1 MAVTVR
7 VPTALRSFAG
17 GKSEI
22 DAEPGTI
29 GSVLDEVDAA
39 HPGFKARLTDDDGK
53 LKRFVN
59 VFLADDDVR
68 YLQGMDTPVAEG
80 QTVSIVP
87 AVAGGADEV
96 RRATQN

>member
-7 VPTALRSFAG
+7 VPTALRSFTG
-17 GKSEI
+17 GQAEI
-22 DAEPGTI
+22 DVEPGTV
-29 GSVLDEVDAA
+29 GSVLDALDAA
-39 HPGFKARLTDDDGK
+39 HPGFKDRLTDGDGK

-68 YLQGMDTPVAEG
+68 YLQGLDTPVAEG

-87 AVAGGADEV
+87 AVAGGLH
-96 RRATQN
+96 